1 MMYIYF
7 DSDTL
12 KTLYEGEEEQNDMGE
27 VTHKETYPHGLTKIW
42 VKRK

>member
-1 MMYIYF
+1 MKYIYF

-12 KTLYEGEEEQNDMGE
+12 DTLYEGEEEQKIEGE
-27 VTHKETYPHGLTKIW
+27 VTHKETYPYGLTKVW